1 MRRPTRSVL
10 STKKSRNRNFNLI
23 DFVQKWNTKR
33 RRAGQATDFFRS
45 PKKKKRVRELT
56 RRPKDA
62 SNVTSTSVDVATVL
76 ELRDSTSLPRRL
88 TKWRPRKRRD
98 RPNEQRRKRGTISID
113 NYLVMISTGTSFV
126 VYSRS
131 STAAVCVPLLSAGPN
146 ENLSN
151 AARDTLI
158 SLPTGEKKKKKKKN
172 SFADQGKDRTVASTV
187 DEKIASSSHNGQ
199 KPVWPTL
206 ACNKQASCGHRG
218 SNLMDSLQKSK
229 TKRCRTGHAVN
240 TFATKKNA
248 FADRGE
254 DRTVA
259 PVDKKIASCSR
270 QWF

>member
-131 STAAVCVPLLSAGPN
+131 STAASTGKSLSAFSSP
-146 ENLSN
+146 
-151 AARDTLI
+151 AI
-158 SLPTGEKKKKKKKN
+158 
-172 SFADQGKDRTVASTV
+172 STV
-187 DEKIASSSHNGQ
+187 FLRLLRPFVERRSK
-199 KPVWPTL
+199 W
-206 ACNKQASCGHRG
+206 
-218 SNLMDSLQKSK
+218 KSK
-229 TKRCRTGHAVN
+229 QCRTGHA
-240 TFATKKNA
+240 
-248 FADRGE
+248 D
-254 DRTVA
+254 
-259 PVDKKIASCSR
+259 
-270 QWF
+270 